1 MQFVLKYPSALL
13 LYFWELIIFKLT
25 VGRSWNK
32 GNKLENLFTFVCNI
46 KILQRKHTIWGDA
59 WKKKFLYSNQQALFW
74 KQDTE
79 SYKESIKC
87 SLMWR
92 RSHVGRKSVFQKM
105 LSFYLVRSRLTSG
118 NMLSC
123 KNNIHMLFLQQVLLE
138 HDRRSKDS
146 TF

>member
-32 GNKLENLFTFVCNI
+32 GNKLENLFYVC
-46 KILQRKHTIWGDA
+46 LQHQNTSEETHYMGRCM
-59 WKKKFLYSNQQALFW
+59 KKKFLWL
-74 KQDTE
+74 
-79 SYKESIKC
+79 
-87 SLMWR
+87 
-92 RSHVGRKSVFQKM
+92 KSTS
-105 LSFYLVRSRLTSG
+105 SFLEAGYWVVQREHQVQYNVEKKSCWEKISVKISDLVRSKLTSG

>member
-59 WKKKFLYSNQQALFW
+59 WKKKFLWL
-74 KQDTE
+74 
-79 SYKESIKC
+79 
-87 SLMWR
+87 
-92 RSHVGRKSVFQKM
+92 KSTS
-105 LSFYLVRSRLTSG
+105 SFLEAGYWVVQREYQVQYNVEKKSCWEKVSVKISDLVRSRLTSG